1 MIKTFFIALIF
12 FFIIDVFWIYFV
24 ATPMY
29 KQEVS
34 SLMELKIPPA
44 LLFYVIFL
52 LGLIFFVV
60 NPNQDNTLLNV
71 FLIGAFFGLV
81 TYGTY
86 DLTVYASMNIFSLKL
101 VVADIL
107 WGMFLSGAVATLTV
121 FTINKL
127 KYKLIFS
134 VNKIFNKGFSTTF
147 YSKTERFIS
156 QNDID
161 CIIIHEPFFLKLS
174 LKFKQKY
181 KLNVIFNAHEYHPL
195 EFEDNPFWKNTLY
208 LLPIS
213 L

>member
-44 LLFYVIFL
+44 LLFYLIFL

-127 KYKLIFS
+127 
-134 VNKIFNKGFSTTF
+134 N
-147 YSKTERFIS
+147 
-156 QNDID
+156 
-161 CIIIHEPFFLKLS
+161 
-174 LKFKQKY
+174 
-181 KLNVIFNAHEYHPL
+181 
-195 EFEDNPFWKNTLY
+195 
-208 LLPIS
+208 
-213 L
+213 

>member
-60 NPNQDNTLLNV
+60 NPNQDNTLLSV
-71 FLIGAFFGLV
+71 FLIGAFYGLV

-107 WGMFLSGAVATLTV
+107 WGMILSGAVATLTV

-127 KYKLIFS
+127 
-134 VNKIFNKGFSTTF
+134 N
-147 YSKTERFIS
+147 
-156 QNDID
+156 
-161 CIIIHEPFFLKLS
+161 
-174 LKFKQKY
+174 
-181 KLNVIFNAHEYHPL
+181 
-195 EFEDNPFWKNTLY
+195 
-208 LLPIS
+208 
-213 L
+213 

>member
-44 LLFYVIFL
+44 LLFYLIFL

-101 VVADIL
+101 VMADIL

-127 KYKLIFS
+127 
-134 VNKIFNKGFSTTF
+134 N
-147 YSKTERFIS
+147 
-156 QNDID
+156 
-161 CIIIHEPFFLKLS
+161 
-174 LKFKQKY
+174 
-181 KLNVIFNAHEYHPL
+181 
-195 EFEDNPFWKNTLY
+195 
-208 LLPIS
+208 
-213 L
+213 

>member
-52 LGLIFFVV
+52 LGLIFFVI

-101 VVADIL
+101 VIADIL
-107 WGMFLSGAVATLTV
+107 WGMFLSGAVAALTV
-121 FTINKL
+121 FTINK
-127 KYKLIFS
+127 I
-134 VNKIFNKGFSTTF
+134 N
-147 YSKTERFIS
+147 
-156 QNDID
+156 
-161 CIIIHEPFFLKLS
+161 
-174 LKFKQKY
+174 
-181 KLNVIFNAHEYHPL
+181 
-195 EFEDNPFWKNTLY
+195 
-208 LLPIS
+208 
-213 L
+213 

>member
-71 FLIGAFFGLV
+71 FLIGAFYGLV

-107 WGMFLSGAVATLTV
+107 WGMILSGAVSTLTV

-127 KYKLIFS
+127 
-134 VNKIFNKGFSTTF
+134 N
-147 YSKTERFIS
+147 
-156 QNDID
+156 
-161 CIIIHEPFFLKLS
+161 
-174 LKFKQKY
+174 
-181 KLNVIFNAHEYHPL
+181 
-195 EFEDNPFWKNTLY
+195 
-208 LLPIS
+208 
-213 L
+213 

>member
-1 MIKTFFIALIF
+1 MIKTFFIALLF

-29 KQEVS
+29 KQEIS
-34 SLMELKIPPA
+34 SLMDFKVPPA

-60 NPNQDNTLLNV
+60 NPNQNNTLLNV

-107 WGMFLSGAVATLTV
+107 WGMFLSGVVATLTV

-127 KYKLIFS
+127 
-134 VNKIFNKGFSTTF
+134 N
-147 YSKTERFIS
+147 
-156 QNDID
+156 
-161 CIIIHEPFFLKLS
+161 
-174 LKFKQKY
+174 
-181 KLNVIFNAHEYHPL
+181 
-195 EFEDNPFWKNTLY
+195 
-208 LLPIS
+208 
-213 L
+213 

>member
-1 MIKTFFIALIF
+1 MIKTFFIALVF

-71 FLIGAFFGLV
+71 FLIGAFYGLV

-127 KYKLIFS
+127 
-134 VNKIFNKGFSTTF
+134 N
-147 YSKTERFIS
+147 
-156 QNDID
+156 
-161 CIIIHEPFFLKLS
+161 
-174 LKFKQKY
+174 
-181 KLNVIFNAHEYHPL
+181 
-195 EFEDNPFWKNTLY
+195 
-208 LLPIS
+208 
-213 L
+213 

>member
-52 LGLIFFVV
+52 LGLIFFVI
-60 NPNQDNTLLNV
+60 NPNQNNTLLNV

-127 KYKLIFS
+127 
-134 VNKIFNKGFSTTF
+134 N
-147 YSKTERFIS
+147 
-156 QNDID
+156 
-161 CIIIHEPFFLKLS
+161 
-174 LKFKQKY
+174 
-181 KLNVIFNAHEYHPL
+181 
-195 EFEDNPFWKNTLY
+195 
-208 LLPIS
+208 
-213 L
+213 

>member
-34 SLMELKIPPA
+34 SLMELKVPPA

-60 NPNQDNTLLNV
+60 NPNLDNTLLNV

-107 WGMFLSGAVATLTV
+107 WGMLLSGAVATLTV

-127 KYKLIFS
+127 
-134 VNKIFNKGFSTTF
+134 N
-147 YSKTERFIS
+147 
-156 QNDID
+156 
-161 CIIIHEPFFLKLS
+161 
-174 LKFKQKY
+174 
-181 KLNVIFNAHEYHPL
+181 
-195 EFEDNPFWKNTLY
+195 
-208 LLPIS
+208 
-213 L
+213 

>member
-12 FFIIDVFWIYFV
+12 FFIIDFFWIYFV

-127 KYKLIFS
+127 
-134 VNKIFNKGFSTTF
+134 N
-147 YSKTERFIS
+147 
-156 QNDID
+156 
-161 CIIIHEPFFLKLS
+161 
-174 LKFKQKY
+174 
-181 KLNVIFNAHEYHPL
+181 
-195 EFEDNPFWKNTLY
+195 
-208 LLPIS
+208 
-213 L
+213 